1 MAKKWNINAILSHD
15 NSNFDYKFDI
25 TYNGQTHTLFNSDT
39 FKKRLLYTY
48 TSWCL
53 FSPGFYDPVT
63 DSYINTVDDI
73 NDAINLLHDLFTEWV
88 QNRQHAFSRMYAA
101 LVAEYNPLWN
111 VDGVEGLMTKTT
123 HTGTSANAH
132 TGKDT
137 MQASGNDTVSNTGT
151 DTDTLSGTDTI
162 DHDVTKDENT
172 RTGSE
177 ANARTGNDTDTR
189 QVATFDSGGVLAP
202 ESSNRTDYAST
213 DTKTYTNVK
222 DSREVDE
229 QHTTTY
235 GKVDTFVHGKIE
247 TTAHGKKDETTY
259 NSTNTETR
267 NLVDEYLELKIRQGN
282 IGLTKSTELVESE
295 MRLRRDWDNMINE
308 WIKDF
313 ISSYCIL

>member
-15 NSNFDYKFDI
+15 NSTFDYKFDI

-53 FSPGFYDPVT
+53 FSPGYYDAST
-63 DSYINTVDDI
+63 DSYINTVEDI

-88 QNRQHAFSRMYAA
+88 QNRQHAFSKMYAA
-101 LVAEYNPLWN
+101 LLAEYNPLWN

-123 HTGTSANAH
+123 HTGTASNAH

-151 DTDTLSGTDTI
+151 DTDTLSGVDTI

-189 QVATFDSGGVLAP
+189 QVATFDSGGVLSP
-202 ESSNRTDYAST
+202 ESSNRTDYLST
-213 DTKTYTNVK
+213 DTKTYNNVK
-222 DSREVDE
+222 DSRQVDE
-229 QHTTTY
+229 TNKTTY

-295 MRLRRDWDNMINE
+295 LRLRRDWDNMINE

>member
-15 NSNFDYKFDI
+15 NTTFDYKFDI

-53 FSPGFYDPVT
+53 FSPGYYDPVT
-63 DSYINTVDDI
+63 DSYINTVEDI

-88 QNRQHAFSRMYAA
+88 QNRQHAFSKMYAA
-101 LVAEYNPLWN
+101 LLAEYNPLWN

-123 HTGTSANAH
+123 HTGTASNAH

-137 MQASGNDTVSNTGT
+137 VQASGNDTVSNTGT

-189 QVATFDSGGVLAP
+189 QVATFDSGGVLSP

-247 TTAHGKKDETTY
+247 TTAHGKKDETSY

-295 MRLRRDWDNMINE
+295 MRLRRDWDNLVNE

>member
-53 FSPGFYDPVT
+53 FSPGYYDAST
-63 DSYINTVDDI
+63 DSYINTVEDI

-88 QNRQHAFSRMYAA
+88 QNRQHAFSKMYAA

-189 QVATFDSGGVLAP
+189 QVATFDSGGVLSP

-229 QHTTTY
+229 QHKTTY

-295 MRLRRDWDNMINE
+295 MKLRRDWDNMVNE

>member
-53 FSPGFYDPVT
+53 FSPGYYDAST
-63 DSYINTVDDI
+63 DSYINTVNDI

-88 QNRQHAFSRMYAA
+88 QNRQHAFSKMYAA

-162 DHDVTKDENT
+162 DHDLTKDENT

-189 QVATFDSGGVLAP
+189 QVATFDSGGNLNP
-202 ESSNRTDYAST
+202 ESSNRTDYLST
-213 DTKTYTNVK
+213 DTKTYNNVK
-222 DSREVDE
+222 DSRTVDE
-229 QHTTTY
+229 TNKTTY

-267 NLVDEYLELKIRQGN
+267 NLIDEYLELKIRQGN